1 MRNLEIK
8 EGLEGQEQPG
18 LVDENENNEKDN
30 LPQ

>member
-18 LVDENENNEKDN
+18 LVNENENNIE
-30 LPQ
+30 